1 MDTSK
6 KVITIAYCG
15 PAVDNGTMDIRDL
28 APALLAFSDFITGA
42 NKVLNNDSSQISV
55 RVNAD
60 FRQGSFEIHLA
71 VIKTLAQQMQDLWNA
86 SGVDAGEILALLG
99 LCVAADKEGL
109 IDLIK
114 EIGGRVVKAIVESKE
129 QPGKSIFYIKGDH
142 NVILA
147 DSKVAKLY
155 KDTST
160 MKNIGKVLSPLQQDG
175 IDAFEIREK
184 RASPQAAKRI
194 TKEDSRYFE
203 TVEDSPL
210 TYVTA
215 QSVWVKVLSVSF
227 EDLKW
232 KLQTGEQ
239 KIFAAMNDADFQK
252 RMDKHQVWF
261 GKDDKLKVLLE
272 TTQELNKRGDIINQY
287 AILKV
292 EDVFHQKEETELPF
306 DE

>member
-1 MDTSK
+1 METSRK
-6 KVITIAYCG
+6 TITVAYCG
-15 PAVDNGTMDIRDL
+15 AAVDNGTMDVRDL

-42 NKVLNNDSSQISV
+42 NQVLNDDGSQISV

-60 FRQGSFEIHLA
+60 FHQGSFEIHLA

-99 LCVAADKEGL
+99 LCVATDKQGL

-129 QPGKSIFYIKGDH
+129 QPGKTIFYIEGDH
-142 NVILA
+142 NVVLA

-155 KDTST
+155 KDTGT

-184 RASPQAAKRI
+184 GANLQGAKRI
-194 TKEDSRYFE
+194 TKEDGRYFE
-203 TVEDSPL
+203 TEEDSPV

-232 KLQTGEQ
+232 KLLSGEQ
-239 KIFAAMNDADFQK
+239 KIFAAMNDEDFQR